1 MSPMSPM
8 RENHTPKN
16 LFETRRVAL
25 VGAAV
30 LALVLGCDPDT
41 TPRPTDEADPQ
52 GDQASVAQERLVDT
66 LDRVNARIDMAA
78 REALASA
85 EEMEAQPTAVPDAT
99 NDANEGEV
107 ASNADADRDE
117 FLAQS
122 RERLRRMKS
131 ELEAIHARTDR
142 RIDEIDA
149 NLEQDRRRAEERL
162 ERLIDASQ
170 DGYVHA
176 RDAVS
181 QEIRELE
188 ARMHRLRE
196 RIEDAV

>member
-1 MSPMSPM
+1 MK
-8 RENHTPKN
+8 ENHTPKHVS
-16 LFETRRVAL
+16 ETRRVAL

-30 LALVLGCDPDT
+30 LALALALGCDPDT
-41 TPRPTDEADPQ
+41 IPRPTDEADPQ
-52 GDQASVAQERLVDT
+52 SEQATVAQERLVDT
-66 LDRVNARIDMAA
+66 LDRSNARIDMAA

-85 EEMEAQPTAVPDAT
+85 EEMEAQPGAVPDAT
-99 NDANEGEV
+99 DDTNEGEV

-122 RERLRRMKS
+122 RERLRRLKT

-142 RIDEIDA
+142 RVDELDA

-170 DGYVHA
+170 EGYVHA